1 MAGIDTLKKKLDA
14 YIRKYYALKLVRG
27 LVFWT
32 GFSLITYLLWSGV
45 EYFGRFPSG
54 TRAIL
59 FWSYTVLFSLWLMI
73 YVLVPLLR
81 MLRITKGLNYE
92 SAASEIG
99 RALPGLDNR
108 ILNTLTLEKA
118 GASDSSLLMA
128 AIEQKLQDLDQYDFN
143 QFIAWRKV
151 LKVLPLLWVPLLLV
165 AILFYSDEGQKF
177 LDSGR
182 RLVYYNQDF
191 IPPAP
196 FRFLLPEDNLEV
208 AYGESI
214 SLDLDLEGS
223 QIPSELSAEVNGL
236 EYLPVK
242 TGPRTWTLKVENI
255 QQDLKIRFKALEYYS
270 ESRNVDVYQKPA
282 IGALYLSLE
291 PPAYT
296 RVPKSNVAL
305 SSLHRVPLGSKLN
318 LRIEDAKHLEMA
330 ALILRDSALAFQE
343 GNLSFRAMQDLTFSL
358 ELRNNKV
365 QNQVFQG
372 SRIQVIPD
380 AYPDMRIL
388 QVDSLSLNRWRL
400 NLAFKDDYGISR
412 LERVLSQGDRTWT
425 KNFYPKGS
433 SFSDEIDLDTLSD
446 AESSV
451 SVYYRVW
458 DNDGVNGSKSSSS
471 ERIELLALS
480 KDQEERAN
488 IQKLKNFS
496 ASSEERRKELRSME
510 RSLDRLQLN
519 MLDRNSLDWKEK
531 ENLKEDLQK
540 LAKQQEERIKEREKL
555 KEALE
560 KLDEEKLPTEELQKR
575 LEEANKEEDRL
586 KALEEEIRALMEKLD
601 MKDLKQ
607 KLDQLQAENKEQLR
621 KEERMEDLLEDLA
634 FQRDLL
640 QQADKLN
647 ELSEKLKAEAQKD
660 DLDQKA
666 NQEAQKDFQE
676 AKEELERLAES
687 NKQLDDLLSS
697 EEFKESEQ
705 KTEEGLQE
713 SSEQKQSGDSKKANE
728 SEQKSSEGAK
738 EMSESL
744 MAMMSQMQSQA
755 LSMNMQSLRRILEN
769 LKQFSKDVEQ
779 NGLEVTDLGKDD
791 PRYRFLLTEQ
801 SRLLAGSQVIQDS
814 LEVLAAKAPQIKD
827 EVFKELA
834 KMMRSL
840 ELAKTHLQ
848 NQEKPQS
855 AVQHQY
861 SMMAA
866 NELALMLDASLQNM
880 MSMMASQKQGNQ
892 NCEKPGGGKPK
903 PGQMSDKL
911 SQMGQKV
918 DKLQK
923 GSKDGKGKPGPSSQ
937 EIGEILS
944 EQEALRRM
952 IENAESEEKGGGGNG
967 DKKSELLEELDKM
980 EDLLLEKNIGAYKE
994 RMKRVETRLLENE
1007 KALEERK
1014 QKEEREAEI
1023 GSSQSM
1029 LDGSANDTLN
1039 KEGSKDAYQRS
1050 VLNLVPFYQSLIYGK
1065 N

>member
-59 FWSYTVLFSLWLMI
+59 FWSYSALFSLWLMI

-81 MLRITKGLNYE
+81 MLRIAKGLNYE
-92 SAASEIG
+92 SAATEIG
-99 RALPGLDNR
+99 KALPGLDNR

-118 GASDSSLLMA
+118 GSSDSGLLVA
-128 AIEQKLQDLDQYDFN
+128 AIEQKLQDLDQYDFG

-165 AILFYSDEGQKF
+165 AILFYSEEGQKF

-196 FRFLLPEDNLEV
+196 FRFLLPEDQLEV
-208 AYGESI
+208 AYGESV
-214 SLDLDLEGS
+214 SLEVSLEGS

-236 EYLPVK
+236 AYLPVK
-242 TGPRTWTLKVENI
+242 TGPQSWTLKVENV
-255 QQDLKIRFKALEYYS
+255 QENLSIRFKALDYYS
-270 ESRNVDVYQKPA
+270 EGRRIEVYQKPS
-282 IGALYLSLE
+282 IGALQLE
-291 PPAYT
+291 VKPPAYT
-296 RVPKSNVAL
+296 GVPSSAIAL

-318 LRIEDAKHLEMA
+318 FQIRDAEYLDQASLFMKDSVMVFQNQELNLRVL
-330 ALILRDSALAFQE
+330 
-343 GNLSFRAMQDLTFSL
+343 NDLDFSL
-358 ELRNNKV
+358 ELRNQKV
-365 QNQVFQG
+365 QSQVFQG

-380 AYPDMRIL
+380 AYPDL
-388 QVDSLSLNRWRL
+388 KVLKVDSLELNHWRL
-400 NLAFKDDYGISR
+400 DLVFKDDYGISR
-412 LERVLSQGDRTWT
+412 LERVLSQGDKTWT
-425 KNFYPKGS
+425 EIFYPKGT
-433 SFSDEIDLDTLSD
+433 SFSDEIELDSLSD
-446 AESSV
+446 AEKAV
-451 SVYYRVW
+451 TVYYRVW

-471 ERIELLALS
+471 ERIQLLALS
-480 KDQEERAN
+480 KEQEDQAN

-496 ASSEERRKELRSME
+496 SSSQERRKELRSME
-510 RSLDRLQLN
+510 KSLDRLQLN
-519 MLDRNSLDWKEK
+519 MLDRSSLDWKDK
-531 ENLKEDLQK
+531 ENLKEELHK
-540 LAKQQEERIKEREKL
+540 LAKQQEDRIKEREALQK
-555 KEALE
+555 ALE
-560 KLDEEKLPTEELQKR
+560 KLDKEKLPTEELQKR
-575 LEEANKEEDRL
+575 LEEANKEEDKL
-586 KALEEEIRALMEKLD
+586 KALEEEIRALMEKLN

-647 ELSEKLKAEAQKD
+647 QLSEKLKEEAQKD
-660 DLDQKA
+660 DLDQRA
-666 NQEAQKDFQE
+666 NEAAQRDLQK

-687 NKQLDDLLSS
+687 NKQLDELLNS

-779 NGLEVTDLGKDD
+779 NGLEVTDLGRDD

-801 SRLLAGSQVIQDS
+801 SRLLSGSQVIQDS

-827 EVFKELA
+827 EVFKELF

-903 PGQMSDKL
+903 PGQMSEKL

-967 DKKSELLEELDKM
+967 DQKSELLEDLDKM
-980 EDLLLEKNIGAYKE
+980 EDLLLDKNIDAYKE

-1014 QKEEREAEI
+1014 QKEEREAES
-1023 GSSQSM
+1023 GGSQSM
-1029 LDGSANDTLN
+1029 LDGSANDSIN